1 MASNVEFELVKHST
15 PVCNIF
21 IVNMLRR
28 APHVH
33 RDFEMC
39 LLLDGAV
46 DVLLP
51 QNSAQERVP
60 RAVGEPSRTMPP
72 LGGVSRGCLHLQ
84 KGDVWVMN
92 PFQTHA
98 LNALNPAQ
106 ILAIQF
112 SPALFSQF
120 WPEASNMRFMQSMI
134 NGPRAVSE
142 PSRTMP
148 PLGSVSSGGN
158 ESEVRN
164 VMIQTACIFFD
175 NDPWRALLLS
185 EHIIRLFRMTA
196 AALPHRIVAEKE
208 LLADKT
214 RSKRVSRLSEYIDA
228 NCTRKLLLKEV
239 AKREG
244 LSMAHL
250 SHFFSSAF
258 GMPFQEYLARVRCE
272 KARLMMKEH
281 SALDLFDVSLSCG
294 FSDVKYFNRAF
305 KTLYRMSPAEY
316 KAQGTHAGDETT
328 QGTEGSLH
336 TEAQAFL
343 SPAQCLELLKTFP
356 TPP

>member
-46 DVLLP
+46 DVLFP
-51 QNSAQERVP
+51 QNPTEKR
-60 RAVGEPSRTMPP
+60 
-72 LGGVSRGCLHLQ
+72 CLHLQ

-98 LNALNPAQ
+98 LNALQPAP

-120 WPEASNMRFMQSMI
+120 WPEASNMRFMQSVI
-134 NGPRAVSE
+134 RSNA
-142 PSRTMP
+142 
-148 PLGSVSSGGN
+148 N
-158 ESEVRN
+158 EVRN
-164 VMIQTACIFFD
+164 VMIQTARIFFD
-175 NDPWRALLLS
+175 NDTWRTLLLA
-185 EHIIRLFRMTA
+185 EHIIRLFRMAA

-239 AKREG
+239 AEKEG

-250 SHFFSSAF
+250 SHFISSAF
-258 GMPFQEYLARVRCE
+258 GMPFQEYLARVRAE

-281 SALDLFDVSLSCG
+281 SSLDLFDVSLSCG

-316 KAQGTHAGDETT
+316 KAQGVHAGDETT
-328 QGTEGSLH
+328 QDTGGSLH
-336 TEAQAFL
+336 TESQAFL

>member
-15 PVCNIF
+15 LVCNIF

-33 RDFEMC
+33 RDFEIC

-51 QNSAQERVP
+51 QNPPQERY
-60 RAVGEPSRTMPP
+60 
-72 LGGVSRGCLHLQ
+72 LHLQ
-84 KGDVWVMN
+84 KRDAWVMN

-98 LNALNPAQ
+98 LNALNPAP

-112 SPALFSQF
+112 SPAFFSQF
-120 WPEASNMRFMQSMI
+120 WPEASNMRFMQSAI
-134 NGPRAVSE
+134 RNN
-142 PSRTMP
+142 
-148 PLGSVSSGGN
+148 GN
-158 ESEVRN
+158 EVRS
-164 VMIQTACIFFD
+164 VMIQTAHIFFD
-175 NDPWRALLLS
+175 NDPWRTLFLA
-185 EHIIRLFRMTA
+185 EHIIRLFRMAA
-196 AALPHRIVAEKE
+196 AALPHRIVDEKE

-214 RSKRVSRLSEYIDA
+214 RSKRVSRLTEYIDA

-239 AKREG
+239 AEREG

-250 SHFFSSAF
+250 SHFISSAF

-281 SALDLFDVSLSCG
+281 SALGLFDVSLSCG
-294 FSDVKYFNRAF
+294 FSDVKYFNRSF
-305 KTLYRMSPAEY
+305 RTLYGMSPAEY
-316 KAQGTHAGDETT
+316 KAQSAHVGDETAY
-328 QGTEGSLH
+328 GTGGSLH
-336 TEAQAFL
+336 GGRQEFL
-343 SPAQCLELLKTFP
+343 SSAQCMEVLKTFP